1 MELKDY
7 ITIQKLGGTWGG
19 EGLTDPSELS
29 PVSLKRPTLTNPNVA
44 LFMH

>member
-19 EGLTDPSELS
+19 KGSQTPQNYLLC
-29 PVSLKRPTLTNPNVA
+29 
-44 LFMH
+44 H